1 MLRARVIANDLDYS
15 RRHFNWSRSPRA
27 RLERNSCA
35 ACRLLSAIS
44 DFMIRGR
51 KLWPTLSNGQET
63 AMPFIVKWGESHK
76 QRSVRYLRRRN
87 HNEHP

>member
-1 MLRARVIANDLDYS
+1 L
-15 RRHFNWSRSPRA
+15 P
-27 RLERNSCA
+27 
-35 ACRLLSAIS
+35 AIS

-76 QRSVRYLRRRN
+76 QRSVRYLRRRK